1 MTEEERQRRLAEMAG
16 NAEVREEARW
26 ARQKRAR
33 DADAAEEQAN
43 APAAA
48 GASHAKTP
56 AVSRSPPSERLPEL
70 SCRMPVLCCSGLN
83 NGCCR

>member
-1 MTEEERQRRLAEMAG
+1 MTEEERRRRLAEMAG
-16 NAEVREEARW
+16 NAEVHEDARW

-48 GASHAKTP
+48 GAPP
-56 AVSRSPPSERLPEL
+56 ARVQ
-70 SCRMPVLCCSGLN
+70 GT
-83 NGCCR
+83 

>member
-16 NAEVREEARW
+16 NAEVHEEARW

-43 APAAA
+43 APTAA
-48 GASHAKTP
+48 GASHY
-56 AVSRSPPSERLPEL
+56 SF
-70 SCRMPVLCCSGLN
+70 SCCG
-83 NGCCR
+83 